1 MLKVEE
7 VPIKLSRNEKL
18 RPIEILL
25 VDDNPGDIRLT
36 QEALKESKVL
46 NNIHVVEDGMEALEF
61 LRKEGRFKNE
71 ITPDIILL
79 DLNLPKRNGREVL
92 IEIKNDDLLKKIPVV
107 ILTISRA
114 EEDILKSYELHANCY
129 ITKPV
134 DMDQFIKIVRTI
146 ESFWF
151 SIVRLPPNIDFI

>member
-1 MLKVEE
+1 MR
-7 VPIKLSRNEKL
+7 IKENL

-46 NNIHVVEDGMEALEF
+46 NNLHIVEDGMEALEF
-61 LRKEGRFKNE
+61 LRKKGRFKNV

-92 IEIKNDDLLKKIPVV
+92 TEIKNDDFLKKIPVV

-134 DMDQFIKIVRTI
+134 DMNQFVKIVRTI
-146 ESFWF
+146 ENFWF

>member
-1 MLKVEE
+1 LR
-7 VPIKLSRNEKL
+7 IKEKI

-46 NNIHVVEDGMEALEF
+46 NNIHIVEDGMEALEF

-92 IEIKNDDLLKKIPVV
+92 TEIKNDELLKKIPVV

-114 EEDILKSYELHANCY
+114 EEDIIKSYELHANCY
-129 ITKPV
+129 ITKAV
-134 DMDQFIKIVRTI
+134 DLNQFMKVFRSI
-146 ESFWF
+146 ENFWF

>member
-1 MLKVEE
+1 MSFKGKIRTV
-7 VPIKLSRNEKL
+7 
-18 RPIEILL
+18 EILL

-36 QEALKESKVL
+36 QEALKDSKVL
-46 NNIHVVEDGMEALEF
+46 NNLHVVEDGLEALNY
-61 LRKEGRFKNE
+61 LRKKGEFKNE
-71 ITPDIILL
+71 VTPDLILL

-92 IEIKNDDLLKKIPVV
+92 SEIKEDELLKYIPVV

-134 DMDQFIKIVRTI
+134 DMNQFVKIVRSI
-146 ESFWF
+146 ENFWF
-151 SIVRLPPNIDFI
+151 SIVKLPPNTDFL

>member
-1 MLKVEE
+1 MSFKGK
-7 VPIKLSRNEKL
+7 I
-18 RPIEILL
+18 RPVEILL

-36 QEALKESKVL
+36 QEALKDSKVL
-46 NNIHVVEDGMEALEF
+46 NNLHVAEDGLEALEF
-61 LRKEGRFKNE
+61 LRKKGEFKNE
-71 ITPDIILL
+71 ITPDLILL

-92 IEIKNDDLLKKIPVV
+92 SEIKGDELLKHIPVV

-134 DMDQFIKIVRTI
+134 DMNQFVKIVRSI

-151 SIVRLPPNIDFI
+151 SIVKLPQNMDFL

>member
-1 MLKVEE
+1 MR
-7 VPIKLSRNEKL
+7 IKENI

-46 NNIHVVEDGMEALEF
+46 NNLHIVEDGMEALEF

-92 IEIKNDDLLKKIPVV
+92 TEIKNDELLKKIPVV

-129 ITKPV
+129 ITKAV
-134 DMDQFIKIVRTI
+134 DMNQFIKIFRSI
-146 ESFWF
+146 ENFWF

>member
-1 MLKVEE
+1 MR
-7 VPIKLSRNEKL
+7 IKENI

-36 QEALKESKVL
+36 QEALKESKVF
-46 NNIHVVEDGMEALEF
+46 NNLHIVEDGMEALEF
-61 LRKEGRFKNE
+61 LRKKGRFKNE

-92 IEIKNDDLLKKIPVV
+92 TEIKNDDLLKKIPVV

-134 DMDQFIKIVRTI
+134 DMNQFIKIVRSI
-146 ESFWF
+146 EDFWF
-151 SIVRLPPNIDFI
+151 SIVKLPPNIDFI

>member
-1 MLKVEE
+1 MSFKDKIRTV
-7 VPIKLSRNEKL
+7 
-18 RPIEILL
+18 EILL

-36 QEALKESKVL
+36 QEALKDSKVL
-46 NNIHVVEDGMEALEF
+46 NNLNVVEDGLEALNY
-61 LRKEGRFKNE
+61 LRKKGKFKNE
-71 ITPDIILL
+71 VTPDLILL

-92 IEIKNDDLLKKIPVV
+92 SEIKNDELLKCIPVV

-134 DMDQFIKIVRTI
+134 DMNQFVKIVRSI
-146 ESFWF
+146 ENFWF
-151 SIVRLPPNIDFI
+151 SIVKLPPNTDFL

>member
-1 MLKVEE
+1 MSFKGK
-7 VPIKLSRNEKL
+7 IRT
-18 RPIEILL
+18 IEILL

-36 QEALKESKVL
+36 QEALKDSKVL
-46 NNIHVVEDGMEALEF
+46 NNLHVVEDGLEALKY
-61 LRKEGRFKNE
+61 LRKKGEFKNE
-71 ITPDIILL
+71 VTPDLILL

-92 IEIKNDDLLKKIPVV
+92 SEIKEDELLKHIPVV

-134 DMDQFIKIVRTI
+134 DMNQFVKIVRSI
-146 ESFWF
+146 ENFWF
-151 SIVRLPPNIDFI
+151 SIVKLPPNTDFL